1 MPFLIRCVC
10 VTPTDTLTCV
20 KPMPPHLLSGR
31 GHLSFLREVKKN
43 MPPLPVPCIECG
55 HLTRNGSRCVDC
67 SRVNKRRED
76 KHRSMESST
85 KRGYNSAW
93 RRLSARAR
101 AKQPFCLDCGS
112 TDNLTADHSPQAWE
126 RVEAGLPLRL
136 QDIDVV
142 CQACNNLRG
151 AARGEASTRSS

>member
-1 MPFLIRCVC
+1 
-10 VTPTDTLTCV
+10 
-20 KPMPPHLLSGR
+20 
-31 GHLSFLREVKKN
+31 

-55 HLTRNGSRCVDC
+55 HLTKNGARCVDC
-67 SRVNKRRED
+67 SRERYSRENKQRRAD
-76 KHRSMESST
+76 KPRTSESST

-93 RRLSARAR
+93 KRLSAQAR

-112 TDNLTADHSPQAWE
+112 TSNLTADHSPQAWK

-142 CQACNNLRG
+142 CQACNNVRG
-151 AARGEASTRSS
+151 AARGESSTRSK